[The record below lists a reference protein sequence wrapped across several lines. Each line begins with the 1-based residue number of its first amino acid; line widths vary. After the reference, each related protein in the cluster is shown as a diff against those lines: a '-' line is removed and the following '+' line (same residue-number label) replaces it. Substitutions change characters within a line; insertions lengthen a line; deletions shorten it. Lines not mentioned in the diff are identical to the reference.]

1 MGVRSVSGRY
11 SKMGVAMLIITQ
23 KRGGGVRIVSGGYSK
38 VGVAMLNIT
47 QKMGWMG
54 FAVFLG
60 IIQKGGG
67 SQCF

>member
-1 MGVRSVSGRY
+1 MD
-11 SKMGVAMLIITQ
+11 
-23 KRGGGVRIVSGGYSK
+23 GVRIVSGGYSK

-47 QKMGWMG
+47 QKMGWTG

-60 IIQKGGG
+60 VIQKRGG